1 MKTDIRNITLLLML
15 LLASLSLGAAD
26 TTPEQIKAIFKADPN
41 MMVADPE
48 GFLSEQTRHNVN
60 QRLISLRQQT
70 TAEVAVAVV
79 GSIGDEPIEDWAEQ
93 VFTSSGIGKK
103 DKDNGVLLVIAVD
116 DHQTR
121 IQAGYGVEGI
131 LTDAAC
137 SKIIRSRIVP
147 AMKENNVDEAVNGAT
162 MLISEAMTDP
172 AVADEL
178 KSTQGEG
185 GAISAI
191 SKDVLFDFLFLVA
204 GSAFV
209 VALILFCYDL
219 VFTTRR
225 RPDYY
230 DKAELWRSRRKTYL
244 ILGIVSFG
252 TGLIFW
258 LLARWIYNIWRTKR
272 RKCPTCGHRM
282 ERLPEDKDNELLSAS
297 QDFEE
302 QLNTVDY
309 DVWECPHCG
318 TIERFP
324 FITKQTKYTECPAC
338 HTIAMYLKCDT
349 VLQQPT
355 TRRAGSGERL
365 YECQFC
371 HHQHREGY
379 RIPKKEDMSG
389 AAAILGASI
398 LSGGGGHS
406 GGGGGFGGFGGG
418 ATGGGGASGSW

>member
-1 MKTDIRNITLLLML
+1 MKIYIKNIILLML
-15 LLASLSLGAAD
+15 LSIMAFAAEAAEA
-26 TTPEQIKAIFKADPN
+26 TPEQIKQIFKADPN

-48 GFLSEQTRHNVN
+48 GFLSEQTKHNVN
-60 QRLISLRQQT
+60 QRLVSLRRQT
-70 TAEVAVAVV
+70 SAEVAVTVV
-79 GSIGDEPIEDWAEQ
+79 GSTGDIPIEEWAEQ
-93 VFTSSGIGKK
+93 AFTSSKIGKK

-116 DHQTR
+116 DRKAR
-121 IQAGYGVEGI
+121 IQTGYGVEGI

-137 SKIIRSRIVP
+137 SQIIRSRIVP
-147 AMKENNVDEAVNGAT
+147 AMRDDDVDEAVNGAT

-178 KSTQGEG
+178 KSEQGENG
-185 GAISAI
+185 INAI
-191 SKDVLFDFLFLVA
+191 SKEVLFEFIGIVAGSVFLVA
-204 GSAFV
+204 LA
-209 VALILFCYDL
+209 LFCYDL

-230 DKAELWRSRRKTYL
+230 DKAELWRERRKTYL
-244 ILGIVSFG
+244 ILGIVSLG

-258 LLARWIYNIWRTKR
+258 LLASWIYNIWRTKR
-272 RKCPTCGHRM
+272 RKCPTCGHKM
-282 ERLPEDKDNELLSAS
+282 QRLPEDKDNELLNPS

-338 HTIAMYLKCDT
+338 HTIAMCLKCDT

-355 TRRAGSGERL
+355 TRRAGAGVRL

-379 RIPKKEDMSG
+379 TIPKKEDMSG

-398 LSGGGGHS
+398 LSGGSGGS